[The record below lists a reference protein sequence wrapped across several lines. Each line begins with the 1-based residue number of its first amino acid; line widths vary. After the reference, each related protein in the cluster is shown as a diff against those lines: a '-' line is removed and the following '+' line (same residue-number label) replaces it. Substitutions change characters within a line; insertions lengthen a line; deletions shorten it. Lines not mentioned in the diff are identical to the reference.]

1 MNISN
6 KQTNKL
12 NKMLTI
18 IKVLI
23 VVFGCGDDILLED
36 RMNAGINYALKQDN
50 ATTNVH
56 WLLSG
61 GIKNPL
67 ESSMT
72 EAFKMSKV
80 IARKNLEERR
90 KWTYIMD
97 EDSTNT
103 AENLVMVKAW
113 LKSSENEYESV
124 VFVTSAFH
132 RLRASVIAD
141 EILEGEFSYDW
152 VLSPLELPDSKYW
165 EGVHIKNAKKD
176 ARNAIRK
183 CNNNLRS
190 I

>member
-1 MNISN
+1 
-6 KQTNKL
+6 
-12 NKMLTI
+12 MLTI
-18 IKVLI
+18 IKILI

-36 RMNAGINYALKQDN
+36 RINAGIDYALKQDN

-67 ESSMT
+67 ESTMT
-72 EAFKMSKV
+72 EAFKMSKL
-80 IARKNLEERR
+80 IAQRNLGERR

-103 AENLVMVKAW
+103 AENLVMIKAW
-113 LKSSENEYESV
+113 LSKEEYESI

-132 RLRASVIAD
+132 RLRVKVIAD
-141 EILEGEFSYDW
+141 EILEGAYSYDW
-152 VLSPLELPDSKYW
+152 VLSSMELPDSKYW
-165 EGVHIKNAKKD
+165 EGVHIKNAMKD
-176 ARNAIRK
+176 ARNALRK
-183 CNNNLRS
+183 CSNNNLRS

>member
-1 MNISN
+1 
-6 KQTNKL
+6 
-12 NKMLTI
+12 MLTI
-18 IKVLI
+18 MKILI

-36 RMNAGINYALKQDN
+36 RINAGIGYALKQDN

-67 ESSMT
+67 ESTMT
-72 EAFKMSKV
+72 EAFKMSKL
-80 IARKNLEERR
+80 IAQKNLEERR

-103 AENLVMVKAW
+103 AENLLMVKAW
-113 LKSSENEYESV
+113 LSKKEEYESI

-132 RLRASVIAD
+132 RLRAKLIAD
-141 EILEGEFSYDW
+141 EILEGEYSYDW
-152 VLSPLELPDSKYW
+152 VLSSLELPDSKYW

-176 ARNAIRK
+176 ARNALRK
-183 CNNNLRS
+183 CSNNLRS